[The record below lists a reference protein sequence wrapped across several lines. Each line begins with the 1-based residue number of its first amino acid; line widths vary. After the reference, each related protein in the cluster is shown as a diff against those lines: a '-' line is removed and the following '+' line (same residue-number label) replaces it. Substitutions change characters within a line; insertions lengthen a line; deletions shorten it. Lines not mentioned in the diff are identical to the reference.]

1 MQDAKS
7 RFLYGRI
14 ENYDK
19 LSEVLSEL
27 LQDEPDYDSIVAE
40 LVGCS
45 MCCYQ
50 NGSDSIDD
58 NGSDVGDNF
67 DNGDCLNYEF

>member
-14 ENYDK
+14 GNHDK
-19 LSEVLSEL
+19 LAEVLAEL

-45 MCCYQ
+45 MCSYR
-50 NGSDSIDD
+50 NGRDSIDD
-58 NGSDVGDNF
+58 NGDDIGDDYDRNNRLNF
-67 DNGDCLNYEF
+67 EF